1 MSMHPSPRGKDN
13 LKEKGNF
20 LLNDAVRTYLHLR
33 DAQKRN
39 SGETVSDLSAKITS
53 IEQDATPKRD
63 EGSPISKSTAP
74 LMLESTVEDE
84 PVKTRNIWIIGSIM
98 ALIWICI
105 VGSVYYLVFVLGTN
119 DTRLASWPML
129 AHGIIAFLPAALI
142 LMFCYLMTRF
152 SRLSAQTRSVIDA
165 ADRITR
171 PDETAQARATHLA
184 SAVRSQI
191 ISVDSELAAAL
202 DRLAG
207 MENVLRGHVSALT
220 DSHVTATQQTHNI
233 SDQLTEQRTALKTL
247 TGSFDERMASLSHML
262 TEHNERLSSSTHVAE
277 QKIQEARVSVEGA
290 AAKINASSEIVRDNA
305 MSASKT
311 LDESHTKI
319 AKLGDDIRAQ
329 SETLGELNSRHADD
343 MKSLLEQ
350 LRQEQQELEASIEER
365 LSRLREMSLSAKVS
379 TESLNDA
386 SEAGRQTVEA
396 LAKSATLADSAVK
409 ERFAEMEE
417 MVRYSNSRA
426 ESISDRAAKRVRDSL
441 ALTRMEIGRIE
452 DDMHALESR
461 MSRSADQP
469 EELVVEPRSSWRKN
483 LLRFRPLTG
492 QSPIVDVDVDAETED
507 ATNVPHLSLNEPEPT
522 VEDLVLTSEEP
533 PQITP
538 EPSPEPLLL
547 DIPQPETEPQ
557 VTQDLSLDVQD
568 QPMLSMPELK
578 DDVLSPVLETTL
590 PQTLRKKQGKSGW
603 SWRGFLGGIDEEVTP
618 QSTPIKSTSKMSLDE
633 RKADIIARLKAVSL
647 APNSVVDEG
656 CVIEAVNTRKFKGAA
671 DMREVISLRLPAE
684 ITHLRSAFSTD
695 PDLKAAA
702 DDFAQRFY
710 QVLGAVSSDRESLR
724 ETMQT
729 EAGRAFIL
737 CDTALG

>member
-1 MSMHPSPRGKDN
+1 
-13 LKEKGNF
+13 
-20 LLNDAVRTYLHLR
+20 
-33 DAQKRN
+33 
-39 SGETVSDLSAKITS
+39 
-53 IEQDATPKRD
+53 
-63 EGSPISKSTAP
+63 
-74 LMLESTVEDE
+74 
-84 PVKTRNIWIIGSIM
+84 M
-98 ALIWICI
+98 ALIWIGI
-105 VGSVYYLVFVLGTN
+105 VGAVYYFTFVAPASSAPLS
-119 DTRLASWPML
+119 SWPML
-129 AHGIIAFLPAALI
+129 THSVIALLPAALI
-142 LMFCYLMTRF
+142 LLLCAVM
-152 SRLSAQTRSVIDA
+152 SRLSALSAQTRGVIHAVDL
-165 ADRITR
+165 ITR
-171 PDETAQARATHLA
+171 PDDAAQTRATSLA

-191 ISVDSELAAAL
+191 ISVDSELTAAL

-233 SDQLTEQRTALKTL
+233 SDQLTEQRTALKDL

-311 LDESHTKI
+311 LDESHSKI

-329 SETLGELNSRHADD
+329 SEALGDLNSRHAED
-343 MKSLLEQ
+343 MKSLLAQ
-350 LRQEQQELEASIEER
+350 LQQEQQDLEASIEER

-409 ERFAEMEE
+409 TRFAEMEE

-461 MSRSADQP
+461 MTSRAEKPD
-469 EELVVEPRSSWRKN
+469 ELIVESRSSWRKN

-492 QSPIVDVDVDAETED
+492 QSPIVDVEPETPDIVE
-507 ATNVPHLSLNEPEPT
+507 VPQLSFSEPEPT

-533 PQITP
+533 PQVKPESKP
-538 EPSPEPLLL
+538 EPVTL
-547 DIPQPETEPQ
+547 DIPQPVVEPT
-557 VTQDLSLDVQD
+557 VAPDLSLDVEQ
-568 QPMLSMPELK
+568 QPILSMPELES
-578 DDVLSPVLETTL
+578 DVLSPVVETVV
-590 PQTLRKKQGKSGW
+590 PQSLRKKKEKSGW
-603 SWRGFLGGIDEEVTP
+603 SWRGFLGGIDDDAAP
-618 QSTPIKSTSKMSLDE
+618 QARPAQATSQISFED
-633 RKADIIARLKAVSL
+633 RKTDIIARLSAISL
-647 APNSVVDEG
+647 APNSIVDEG

-671 DMREVISLRLPAE
+671 DMREVVNLRLPSE
-684 ITHLRSAFSTD
+684 ITHLRRAFAAD
-695 PDLKAAA
+695 PDLHSAA
-702 DDFAQRFY
+702 DDFAQRYY
-710 QVLGAVSSDRESLR
+710 QLLGNISSDREQLR

>member
-1 MSMHPSPRGKDN
+1 MSDI
-13 LKEKGNF
+13 
-20 LLNDAVRTYLHLR
+20 
-33 DAQKRN
+33 
-39 SGETVSDLSAKITS
+39 SAKITS
-53 IEQDATPKRD
+53 IEQGAKKAGDKVT
-63 EGSPISKSTAP
+63 SISQTAP
-74 LMLESTVEDE
+74 KPSPAVTRSNNDFQNEDVST
-84 PVKTRNIWIIGSIM
+84 RGIWILGILM
-98 ALIWICI
+98 ALIWIGI
-105 VGSVYYLVFVLGTN
+105 VAAVYYFTFVAAAEN
-119 DTRLASWPML
+119 APLAGWPML
-129 AHGIIAFLPAALI
+129 THSVIAILPAVLI
-142 LMFCYLMTRF
+142 LLICSVLSKLTA
-152 SRLSAQTRSVIDA
+152 LSAQTRGVINAVDL
-165 ADRITR
+165 ITR
-171 PDETAQARATHLA
+171 PDDAAQERAAHLA

-191 ISVDSELAAAL
+191 ISVDSELSAAL

-233 SDQLTEQRTALKTL
+233 SDQLTEQRTALKDL
-247 TGSFDERMASLSHML
+247 TGSFDDRMASLSHML

-305 MSASKT
+305 MSASQT

-329 SETLGELNSRHADD
+329 SEALGELNSRHADD

-350 LRQEQQELEASIEER
+350 LRQEQQDLEASIEER

-379 TESLNDA
+379 TESLNEA

-396 LAKSATLADSAVK
+396 LAQSATLADSAVK

-461 MSRSADQP
+461 MSGRAGAP
-469 EELVVEPRSSWRKN
+469 EELVVETRSSWRKN

-492 QSPIVDVDVDAETED
+492 LSPIVDIEAAPHSSDDVTEASSIQLGD
-507 ATNVPHLSLNEPEPT
+507 PEPT
-522 VEDLVLTSEEP
+522 VEDLALSSEE
-533 PQITP
+533 IATP
-538 EPSPEPLLL
+538 ESQQAPEPEIL
-547 DIPQPETEPQ
+547 DIPEPAPSSAIETDDLIFDIENDPSLPLPEPKP
-557 VTQDLSLDVQD
+557 DL
-568 QPMLSMPELK
+568 
-578 DDVLSPVLETTL
+578 LSPVS
-590 PQTLRKKQGKSGW
+590 PQSVPKNLRKSKKEKAGW
-603 SWRGFLGGIDEEVTP
+603 SWRGFLGGIDDDAATP
-618 QSTPIKSTSKMSLDE
+618 KPKSPQLSFE
-633 RKADIIARLKAVSL
+633 ARQADIIARLTAISL

-656 CVIEAVNTRKFKGAA
+656 CVIEAVNTRKFKSAA
-671 DMREVISLRLPAE
+671 DMRDVVNLRLPSE
-684 ITHLRSAFSTD
+684 IAHLRKAFEAD
-695 PDLKAAA
+695 PDLRSAA
-702 DDFAQRFY
+702 DDFAHRYY
-710 QVLGAVSSDRESLR
+710 QLIGNVSADRESLR
-724 ETMQT
+724 EAMET